1 MTKNLPVPTA
11 DEINKA
17 HEFARESA
25 GMAVEWAVKCGQ
37 LLAAKKEILPRG
49 EFDGWVR
56 ENCQF
61 GRSSAYAYMKVADKS
76 SRGLD
81 DLRTIQQALGYDK
94 PKPKP
99 NTPKEAVSVVNPPG
113 DGQDGTEETGNDRPA
128 VSAAKPPPGRGAPPP
143 GAAIEDEPA
152 PEPIEVTPPPDFD
165 FEGYEPEDDDAFKAN
180 IENALMAD
188 DRNAALIEELKNV
201 HRELTAVK
209 SSRDHYQNQAGEAV
223 RLVKAKNREIER
235 LRRDLEKARAEIEA
249 LKETA

>member
-37 LLAAKKEILPRG
+37 LLTAKKEILPRG

-113 DGQDGTEETGNDRPA
+113 DGQDGTEETGADRPA
-128 VSAAKPPPGRGAPPP
+128 ASATRPPPGRGAPPL
-143 GAAIEDEPA
+143 GAAIEDEP
-152 PEPIEVTPPPDFD
+152 ERPDD
-165 FEGYEPEDDDAFKAN
+165 VDED
-180 IENALMAD
+180 
-188 DRNAALIEELKNV
+188 AALEAAEREYMASAEKALGTDAMTEIKRLTDELA
-201 HRELTAVK
+201 AVK
-209 SSRDHYQNQAGEAV
+209 LSRDGYMDG
-223 RLVKAKNREIER
+223 KASITKLLKAEQRKTER
-235 LRRDLEKARAEIEA
+235 LTKRITELEKENESLRSRIASMEEA
-249 LKETA
+249 A